1 MSDQPPSGSSPS
13 SQRLQGALNTVTTSE
28 MKAVRAGVDAEIQVL
43 NAKTLAPPRA
53 SPPPHAAEA
62 SGAPLRASDI
72 EDLTKAGKIANDFMS
87 GMDRIADVLM
97 LLVMKFGR
105 ASTMMRGVF
114 VGMGVVVVLL
124 AGNLFALWQIVE
136 AQSVIQQDQKEIQEQ
151 QTQILERQKA
161 TQRVAGEA
169 REQATVAAQ
178 RVQNSPELGVDDKGR
193 YILKVPD
200 PGSPG
205 EVKSIRLPTPAR

>member
-1 MSDQPPSGSSPS
+1 MQ
-13 SQRLQGALNTVTTSE
+13 
-28 MKAVRAGVDAEIQVL
+28 AVRAGVGAEIQLL
-43 NAKTLAPPRA
+43 NAKTPAPPPE
-53 SPPPHAAEA
+53 SPTAAAEGSTA
-62 SGAPLRASDI
+62 SLRTSDI
-72 EDLTKAGKIANDFMS
+72 EDLNKAGKIAKEFMS

-124 AGNLFALWQIVE
+124 AGNLFALWHIVS
-136 AQSVIQQDQKEIQEQ
+136 AQSVIQEDQKEIQKQ

-169 REQATVAAQ
+169 REQAAAAAQ
-178 RVQNSPELGVDDKGR
+178 RAQNAPEVGVDDKGR

-200 PGSPG
+200 PGAPG
-205 EVKSIRLPTPAR
+205 ETKSIRLPTPSR

>member
-1 MSDQPPSGSSPS
+1 
-13 SQRLQGALNTVTTSE
+13 
-28 MKAVRAGVDAEIQVL
+28 MKAVRARVDAEIQLL
-43 NAKTLAPPRA
+43 NAKAQA
-53 SPPPHAAEA
+53 SPVEPPPAAVEGG
-62 SGAPLRASDI
+62 STTSLRISDI
-72 EDLTKAGKIANDFMS
+72 EDLNRAGKIAKEFMS

-124 AGNLFALWQIVE
+124 AGNLFALWHIVN
-136 AQSVIQQDQKEIQEQ
+136 AQSVIQEDQKEIQKQ

-169 REQATVAAQ
+169 REQAAAAAQ
-178 RVQNSPELGVDDKGR
+178 RAQNAPELSVDNKGR
-193 YILKVPD
+193 YVLKVPD

-205 EVKSIRLPTPAR
+205 ETKSIRLPTPSR